1 MRIYAASLFVDRTV
15 SFMDNRLVHF
25 AEPCRCAGRVSFFA
39 AEDLEL
45 SMKPRRSFEA
55 GHQRKFL
62 LIIDEEPEV
71 DSAVFFAASRV
82 AHSGGSL
89 VLLYVIEPQ
98 GYQHWMGVRQIHIE
112 EETTKATAL
121 FRLHRRKLNQIGFE
135 EVVTEDVIKE
145 GSKVDTIMEMIDE
158 DEDIALMVLGAS
170 TDPKGPGPL
179 VSTLVGG
186 KAAGAFPVPITV
198 VPGHLSLDYIKAL
211 A

>member
-1 MRIYAASLFVDRTV
+1 MRT
-15 SFMDNRLVHF
+15 
-25 AEPCRCAGRVSFFA
+25 
-39 AEDLEL
+39 
-45 SMKPRRSFEA
+45 RRSFEA

-62 LIIDEEPEV
+62 LIIDEAPEV

-82 AHSGGSL
+82 AHTGGSL

-98 GYQHWMGVRQIHIE
+98 GYQHWMGVQQIHVE
-112 EETTKATAL
+112 EETNKAKAL
-121 FRLHRRKLNQIGFE
+121 FRLHRRKLNQAGFE
-135 EVVTEDVIKE
+135 HVVTDDRIKE
-145 GSKVDTIMEMIDE
+145 GSKVDTIMEAIDE
-158 DEDIALMVLGAS
+158 DEDIALLVLGAS

-179 VSTLVGG
+179 VSTLVGS

>member
-1 MRIYAASLFVDRTV
+1 
-15 SFMDNRLVHF
+15 
-25 AEPCRCAGRVSFFA
+25 
-39 AEDLEL
+39 
-45 SMKPRRSFEA
+45 MKPRRSFEQ

-62 LIIDEEPEV
+62 LIIDEAPEV
-71 DSAVFFAASRV
+71 ECAINFAASRA

-98 GYQHWMGVRQIHIE
+98 GYQHWMGVQQIHTD
-112 EETTKATAL
+112 EETAKAKAL

-135 EVVTEDVIKE
+135 AVECEELVMEGPKVEVITEAI
-145 GSKVDTIMEMIDE
+145 DT

-170 TDPKGPGPL
+170 IDPKGPGPL

-186 KAAGAFPVPITV
+186 KAAGQFPIPITV
-198 VPGHLSLDYIKAL
+198 VPGGLSLEYIKAL

>member
-1 MRIYAASLFVDRTV
+1 
-15 SFMDNRLVHF
+15 
-25 AEPCRCAGRVSFFA
+25 
-39 AEDLEL
+39 
-45 SMKPRRSFEA
+45 MKPRRSFEA

-62 LIIDEEPEV
+62 LIIDEAPEV
-71 DSAVFFAASRV
+71 ETAIYFAASRV

-98 GYQHWMGVRQIHIE
+98 GYQHWMGVRQIHID
-112 EETTKATAL
+112 EETNKAKAL
-121 FRLHRRKLNQIGFE
+121 FRLHRRKLNQTGFE
-135 EVVTEDVIKE
+135 NVETEDVIME
-145 GSKVDTIMEMIDE
+145 GSKVDTIMEIINE

-186 KAAGAFPVPITV
+186 KTAGAFPVPITV
-198 VPGHLSLDYIKAL
+198 VPGGLSLDHIMAL